1 MPCTQVVADYEK
13 TLRDVISKA
22 RKLAAT
28 AAAMLLAGAP
38 PQEFRTE
45 FVERRLPSVSHHVD
59 HAPPAS
65 TVPLILFNPLPT
77 PRCALVAMSRACA
90 QDGAVECADA
100 SVLDD
105 LGREIPSAR
114 LAEPSDVAELVQIRN
129 VGRNGAMPSTD
140 PIVRAASKL
149 GSPSTDPSAVQVA
162 FRACVPGLGLATYFV
177 SPARAAASV
186 ATTTT
191 TTTTSTTTSSRSS
204 SAAAAQPTV
213 AGRLPPMEVWGGS
226 VAGPSRPVLHGGCTD
241 VHLDGSSGLMREL
254 SFGCA
259 GEPKLTD
266 CLPQCMLMASLIACR

>member
-38 PQEFRTE
+38 PQVFRTE

-65 TVPLILFNPLPT
+65 TVPLILFNPLPA

-114 LAEPSDVAELVQIRN
+114 LAEPSDVAKLVQIRN
-129 VGRNGAMPSTD
+129 EGRNGAM
-140 PIVRAASKL
+140 L
-149 GSPSTDPSAVQVA
+149 STDPSEVQVA

-191 TTTTSTTTSSRSS
+191 TASSRSS
-204 SAAAAQPTV
+204 SAAAAQPSV

-259 GEPKLTD
+259 GEPKLAD
-266 CLPQCMLMASLIACR
+266 CLPHCMLMASLIACR

>member
-38 PQEFRTE
+38 PQKFRTE

-129 VGRNGAMPSTD
+129 VGHGAMPSTD
-140 PIVRAASKL
+140 PLVRVASKL
-149 GSPSTDPSAVQVA
+149 GSPSTDPSEVQVA

-191 TTTTSTTTSSRSS
+191 TASSRSS
-204 SAAAAQPTV
+204 SAAAAQPSV
-213 AGRLPPMEVWGGS
+213 AGRLPPSEVWGGS

-266 CLPQCMLMASLIACR
+266 CLPHCMLMASLIACR

>member
-38 PQEFRTE
+38 LQEFPTE
-45 FVERRLPSVSHHVD
+45 CVERRLPSVSHHVD

-65 TVPLILFNPLPT
+65 TVPLILFNPLPA

-114 LAEPSDVAELVQIRN
+114 LAEPSDVAELVQIRKSEHRSLGGTGGLPCLCARPRPRD
-129 VGRNGAMPSTD
+129 VFRVASTSCSLSRHHD
-140 PIVRAASKL
+140 YHCLLSIFVCSSRTTLGCRQAASYGSLGRLGCRPVAAGSAWRVHRRAPRWQL
-149 GSPSTDPSAVQVA
+149 GSDA
-162 FRACVPGLGLATYFV
+162 
-177 SPARAAASV
+177 
-186 ATTTT
+186 
-191 TTTTSTTTSSRSS
+191 
-204 SAAAAQPTV
+204 
-213 AGRLPPMEVWGGS
+213 
-226 VAGPSRPVLHGGCTD
+226 
-241 VHLDGSSGLMREL
+241 
-254 SFGCA
+254 
-259 GEPKLTD
+259 
-266 CLPQCMLMASLIACR
+266 

>member
-65 TVPLILFNPLPT
+65 TVPLILFNPLPA

-100 SVLDD
+100 SVVDD

-114 LAEPSDVAELVQIRN
+114 LTQPSDVAKIVQIRN
-129 VGRNGAMPSTD
+129 VGHGAMPSKQSTA
-140 PIVRAASKL
+140 PLVRVASKL
-149 GSPSTDPSAVQVA
+149 GSPSTDPSEV
-162 FRACVPGLGLATYFV
+162 RACMC
-177 SPARAAASV
+177 SPR
-186 ATTTT
+186 
-191 TTTTSTTTSSRSS
+191 
-204 SAAAAQPTV
+204 
-213 AGRLPPMEVWGGS
+213 RLDAP
-226 VAGPSRPVLHGGCTD
+226 
-241 VHLDGSSGLMREL
+241 
-254 SFGCA
+254 
-259 GEPKLTD
+259 
-266 CLPQCMLMASLIACR
+266 